1 MARSRDISKV
11 LSSNSTL
18 ATDAEVA
25 ASYLSTASANALYA
39 PVAAGGLVQIT
50 PTSIATTGGSAT
62 SSISATGS
70 VSFTGASSIALNN
83 CFSSTYKNYFI
94 ICNMQGSTYT
104 YFNMRLRTAT
114 DFTGGSYNIQ
124 RSSVSNTTYA
134 ATRATLEGSFVQV
147 ADISADRVTD
157 FTMNIFNPNT
167 TDSTELRSLGVSSSS
182 GNLGMFDTL
191 GSLNTST
198 QYTGFNLIVNS
209 GTVSGAISVYGYRN

>member
-1 MARSRDISKV
+1 MGRARDLANI
-11 LSSNSTL
+11 LSSSGN
-18 ATDAEVA
+18 VA
-25 ASYLSTASANALYA
+25 LDSEMGLSL
-39 PVAAGGLVQIT
+39 IT
-50 PTSIATTGGSAT
+50 PTSISVGSG
-62 SSISATGS
+62 SGSISSTGV

-94 ICNMQGSTYT
+94 VCNMQGSTYT
-104 YFNMRLRTAT
+104 YFNMRLRTTT

-134 ATRATLEGSFVQV
+134 ATRATSEGSFVQV

-167 TDSTELRSLGVSSSS
+167 TDSTELRLLGVSSSS
-182 GNLGMFDTL
+182 SNPAMFDTL

-209 GTVSGAISVYGYRN
+209 QTATGTISVYGYKN